1 MLNMQF
7 KKVYVSANADID
19 KEGII
24 YDHSE
29 KGIFF
34 ISAPRGCAVCAR
46 GKRLLTQPCSSAEM
60 Y

>member
-29 KGIFF
+29 KGIFLYQF
-34 ISAPRGCAVCAR
+34 REDAQCTPEEKGC
-46 GKRLLTQPCSSAEM
+46 
-60 Y
+60 